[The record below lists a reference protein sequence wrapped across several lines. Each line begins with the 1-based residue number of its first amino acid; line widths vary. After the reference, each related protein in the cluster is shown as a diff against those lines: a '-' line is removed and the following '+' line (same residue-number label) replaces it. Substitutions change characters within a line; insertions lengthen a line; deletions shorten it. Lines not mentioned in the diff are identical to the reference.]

1 MYPCSENCINRIC
14 DRFNGSCM
22 CNLQD
27 GGKHHQG
34 MLFNEISYIQYSQ
47 NDQIRI
53 KIKQATVY
61 IVLAYV
67 QRKETTSSSKSWIVE
82 FVISL
87 VVNIILVCVILIR

>member
-34 MLFNEISYIQYSQ
+34 MLLNEIPYIQYSQ
-47 NDQIRI
+47 ND
-53 KIKQATVY
+53 KK
-61 IVLAYV
+61 
-67 QRKETTSSSKSWIVE
+67 K
-82 FVISL
+82 
-87 VVNIILVCVILIR
+87 

>member
-34 MLFNEISYIQYSQ
+34 MLLNEIPYIQYSQ
-47 NDQIRI
+47 ND
-53 KIKQATVY
+53 
-61 IVLAYV
+61 
-67 QRKETTSSSKSWIVE
+67 
-82 FVISL
+82 
-87 VVNIILVCVILIR
+87 

>member
-47 NDQIRI
+47 TDQN

-82 FVISL
+82 FVISI
-87 VVNIILVCVILIR
+87 VANIILVCVILIR